1 MRNVET
7 KSIQPLIEAKNL
19 KKYFHIKRKGILHAV
34 DDVSFT
40 VMPGETVALVGES
53 GCGKSTIGNL
63 VMRLLKPTE
72 GQLFYQG
79 QDVFAAGGE
88 FSMELRKKM
97 QMIFQDPFFSLNPRK
112 TIYKILAEAYEIH
125 KMGAPDEIRSQV
137 GQICERVE
145 LPKSLLD
152 YYPHELDGGMRQV
165 VGIARSL
172 SLNPD
177 FIVCDEPVSALDVSI
192 QARIINLLMDLQQ
205 ELGLAYLFI
214 SHDLSVVRHISKKVA
229 VMYLGQIVETADT
242 DEIFENTIHPYS
254 IALLSAVPR
263 VNVEKKISRIVLAG
277 DVPSPM
283 NPKPGCRFASR
294 CWMAKERC
302 YQEKPVLQEVVPG
315 HCVSC
320 HYAAESQKLAANAA
334 TISIG

>member
-1 MRNVET
+1 
-7 KSIQPLIEAKNL
+7 
-19 KKYFHIKRKGILHAV
+19 
-34 DDVSFT
+34 
-40 VMPGETVALVGES
+40 
-53 GCGKSTIGNL
+53 
-63 VMRLLKPTE
+63 
-72 GQLFYQG
+72 
-79 QDVFAAGGE
+79 
-88 FSMELRKKM
+88 
-97 QMIFQDPFFSLNPRK
+97 
-112 TIYKILAEAYEIH
+112 
-125 KMGAPDEIRSQV
+125 
-137 GQICERVE
+137 
-145 LPKSLLD
+145 
-152 YYPHELDGGMRQV
+152 
-165 VGIARSL
+165 
-172 SLNPD
+172 
-177 FIVCDEPVSALDVSI
+177 
-192 QARIINLLMDLQQ
+192 
-205 ELGLAYLFI
+205 
-214 SHDLSVVRHISKKVA
+214 
-229 VMYLGQIVETADT
+229 MYLGQIVETADT